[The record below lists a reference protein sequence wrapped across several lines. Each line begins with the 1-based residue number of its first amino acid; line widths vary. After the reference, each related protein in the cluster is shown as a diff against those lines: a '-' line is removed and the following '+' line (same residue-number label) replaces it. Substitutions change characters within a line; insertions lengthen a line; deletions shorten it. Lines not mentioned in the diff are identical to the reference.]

1 MSNKILNFELIEE
14 LPEDYGTYLFLREDG
29 SIKEGYFGSFPYPY
43 HEDEVRLASCKDEKF
58 YYSEIKI
65 VGWLKRVE

>member
-29 SIKEGYFGSFPYPY
+29 SIKEGYFGSFPYPCLSETVLGALVLC
-43 HEDEVRLASCKDEKF
+43 HNIQ
-58 YYSEIKI
+58 YSSNIAVTKI
-65 VGWLKRVE
+65 C